1 MKTKK
6 RTIKAFV
13 AVIAG
18 GILFQSCKKEP
29 NPSEANELITSLKV
43 IMTDSANTNNKLV
56 FSFIDLD
63 GDKPNL
69 PTQFDSIVLA
79 PNSTY
84 YATLQ
89 LLDESKNPVD
99 TVSNEIIEKANDHLF
114 VYKPN
119 PASLVAVQIS
129 DKDSKNLPI
138 GLLSTWRTSGIGKG
152 TTTIVLRHQPDVKNG
167 TEAPGDSDIEVVF
180 PTIIK

>member
-1 MKTKK
+1 MKTKQQ
-6 RTIKAFV
+6 IIGAVASIFV
-13 AVIAG
+13 T

-43 IMTDSANTNNKLV
+43 IMVDSANTNNKFV

-84 YATLQ
+84 YTTLQ

-99 TVSNEIIEKANDHLF
+99 SVSNEIVEKADDHLF
-114 VYKPN
+114 VYKAN
-119 PASLVAVQIS
+119 PTSLIAVQIT
-129 DKDSKNLPI
+129 DKDSKNLPL
-138 GLLSTWRTSGIGKG
+138 GLLSTWRTNSAGKG
-152 TTTIVLRHQPDVKNG
+152 TTTVVLRHQPGVKNG